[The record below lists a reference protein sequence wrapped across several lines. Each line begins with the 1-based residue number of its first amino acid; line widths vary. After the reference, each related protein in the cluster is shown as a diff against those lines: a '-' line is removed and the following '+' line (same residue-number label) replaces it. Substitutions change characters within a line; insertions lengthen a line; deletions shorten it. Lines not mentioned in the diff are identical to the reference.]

1 MTFRAL
7 DLGTPEYAAALR
19 LREAVLRRPLGLR
32 FSAADLAAESIC
44 FHLGAFSEAQLIAVL
59 LLQPLDASTVQMR
72 QVAVDPAQQR
82 SGLGTRL
89 IAFAEVFARSSGYKL
104 LIAHARSTALGFYE
118 KLGYET
124 TGPEFIETA
133 IPHRLVSRRL

>member
-1 MTFRAL
+1 MTFRAFVP
-7 DLGTPEYAAALR
+7 GTSEYAAALQ
-19 LREAVLRRPLGLR
+19 LREAVLRRPLGLQP
-32 FSAADLAAESIC
+32 SEADLAAESLC
-44 FHLGAFSEAQLIAVL
+44 FHLGAFDGPQLIAVL
-59 LLQPLDASTVQMR
+59 LLQPLDARTVQMR

-82 SGLGTRL
+82 SGTGTRL
-89 IAFAEVFARSSGYKL
+89 IAFAETFAREQGCQL

-124 TGPEFIETA
+124 TGPEFLETT